1 MIGSPKIP
9 QLEADVSDPSATTP
23 ARIAP
28 AQHRI
33 RVLLI
38 DDQAISAEAV
48 RRWLSSQPDIDFH
61 YCDNPA
67 KAVQVANEVQPT
79 VILQDLVMPDIDG
92 LMLVKFFRVNAST
105 RETPMIVL
113 SSREEPLI
121 KAEAFALGANDYLV
135 KWPDQVELIARIRY
149 HSKGYINLLQ
159 RNEAYAAL
167 AESQRELQRE
177 IDAGAKYVLSMLPEK
192 MRGRVQIDWRYEP
205 CVALAGDSLGYH
217 WLDDD
222 RLVIY
227 VLDVTGHGIAAALL
241 SVSVMNVL
249 RSRSL
254 PNVDFSVPGDVLAA
268 LNATF
273 AMENHGDKCFT
284 IWYGVYDAH
293 LRRLSWAGAGHPPAL
308 LFDPAG
314 ETPTPQP
321 LDSDGP
327 IVGMMPWSDW
337 ATSHRDLAPG
347 SRLYLYTDGAH
358 EIHLADGGE
367 WTHAEFVQFVSQ
379 PPRPEESIMDRLFA
393 HVKTLKGSETLDD
406 DFSIVEVQF

>member
-9 QLEADVSDPSATTP
+9 QLEADVSDPSSTTP

-135 KWPDQVELIARIRY
+135 KWPDQVELIARIR
-149 HSKGYINLLQ
+149 
-159 RNEAYAAL
+159 
-167 AESQRELQRE
+167 
-177 IDAGAKYVLSMLPEK
+177 
-192 MRGRVQIDWRYEP
+192 
-205 CVALAGDSLGYH
+205 
-217 WLDDD
+217 
-222 RLVIY
+222 
-227 VLDVTGHGIAAALL
+227 
-241 SVSVMNVL
+241 
-249 RSRSL
+249 
-254 PNVDFSVPGDVLAA
+254 
-268 LNATF
+268 
-273 AMENHGDKCFT
+273 
-284 IWYGVYDAH
+284 
-293 LRRLSWAGAGHPPAL
+293 
-308 LFDPAG
+308 
-314 ETPTPQP
+314 
-321 LDSDGP
+321 
-327 IVGMMPWSDW
+327 
-337 ATSHRDLAPG
+337 
-347 SRLYLYTDGAH
+347 
-358 EIHLADGGE
+358 
-367 WTHAEFVQFVSQ
+367 
-379 PPRPEESIMDRLFA
+379 
-393 HVKTLKGSETLDD
+393 
-406 DFSIVEVQF
+406 